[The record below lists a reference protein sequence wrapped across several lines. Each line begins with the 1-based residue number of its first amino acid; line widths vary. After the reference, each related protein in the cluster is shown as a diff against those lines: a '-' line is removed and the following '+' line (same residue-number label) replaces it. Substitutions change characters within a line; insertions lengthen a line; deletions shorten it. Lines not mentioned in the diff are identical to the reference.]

1 MKMRTLLCVA
11 LGAMVC
17 TAAHASAARL
27 ITHSRA
33 PRGDWMLT
41 PAPHAPNRARVVDR
55 EHQLGP
61 AYRVAAPLASRR
73 SLTTGHYRQPGPVYY
88 GASERSLDYACV
100 RVDSRAV
107 CVDVYQKI
115 PHHLPQIYR
124 DGQRVWLKEH
134 GYVERARIITKPR
147 PAESAVLQVQR
158 VEKRDAD
165 RELAPRATI
174 RIDRAVV
181 PRGGGDQ
188 RI

>member
-1 MKMRTLLCVA
+1 MKIRTFMCVA
-11 LGAMVC
+11 LGVMVC

-33 PRGDWMLT
+33 PRGDWLLT
-41 PAPHAPNRARVVDR
+41 PAPHAPNRAIVVDR
-55 EHQLGP
+55 ERPLGP
-61 AYRVAAPLASRR
+61 AYRVASPLASRR
-73 SLTTGHYRQPGPVYY
+73 SLATGHYRQPGPAYY
-88 GASERSLDYACV
+88 GASDRALDYACV
-100 RVDSRAV
+100 RVDSRVV

-134 GYVERARIITKPR
+134 GYIERARVVTKPR
-147 PAESAVLQVQR
+147 PVESAVLQVQR
-158 VEKRDAD
+158 VEKRESNA
-165 RELAPRATI
+165 ELTPRATI
-174 RIDRAVV
+174 RIDRAVA